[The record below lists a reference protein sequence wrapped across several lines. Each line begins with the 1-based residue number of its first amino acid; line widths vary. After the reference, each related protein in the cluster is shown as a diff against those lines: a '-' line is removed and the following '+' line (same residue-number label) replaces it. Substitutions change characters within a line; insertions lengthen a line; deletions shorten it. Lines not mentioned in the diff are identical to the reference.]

1 MSRLRPASV
10 RIRTTLASVLV
21 VGVALVSGAAWLVQA
36 HHHALA
42 RDVEATAVLRS
53 DDVAAA
59 LADGTLPEVLASPLE
74 DETVVQVVG
83 PDGAVVAASSNITG
97 EGAITGLV
105 APPDGHTAST
115 LTGLPVGDT
124 AFRVIARRG
133 DAAHQTTT
141 IYVGRSLQPA
151 EESTQNLQHLLLTGI
166 PLLVGLVAITTWFLT
181 GRALRPVD
189 EIRREVE
196 QISGSDLHRRVPE
209 PPTHDEINRLAATMN
224 TMLERLDTS
233 NEKQRR
239 LVADTSHELRSPL
252 AAIRAQLEVDGS
264 YPDPARWAMT
274 RTEVLAETIR
284 LQQLIEDLLLLA
296 QPGSTDT
303 TGDLKP
309 LLDLDDVVLAAV
321 RRAQPCT
328 DKEITM
334 AGMTAGQV
342 RGNTPQ
348 LERLVTN
355 LLDNAIR
362 HASTAITIGLRETG
376 QHIELTVADDGPG
389 IDPADRQRIFEPFT
403 RLDAARDRD
412 SGGTGLGLAIAA
424 DIVHVHH
431 GTITAED
438 AHPGA
443 RFVVDLPAPQRDP
456 SA

>member
-10 RIRTTLASVLV
+10 RIRTTLASVVV
-21 VGVALVSGAAWLVQA
+21 VGVALVGGAAWLVEA

-83 PDGAVVAASSNITG
+83 PDDTVVAASSNITG
-97 EGAITGLV
+97 EHPITGLA
-105 APPDGHTAST
+105 APIDGHTAKT
-115 LTGLPVGDT
+115 LSGLPVGNT

-133 DAAHQTTT
+133 DAAHQATT
-141 IYVGRSLQPA
+141 IYVGRSLEPA
-151 EESTQNLQHLLLTGI
+151 EESTQDLQHLLLTGI

-252 AAIRAQLEVDGS
+252 AAIRAQLEIDGS
-264 YPDPARWAMT
+264 YPDATRWAMT

-296 QPGSTDT
+296 QPSPTDN

-309 LLDLDDVVLAAV
+309 LLDLDDIVLAAV
-321 RRAQPCT
+321 RRTQ
-328 DKEITM
+328 
-334 AGMTAGQV
+334 AGTNKAINTAGVTAGQV

-362 HASTAITIGLRETG
+362 HAATSITVTLRETG
-376 QHIELTVADDGPG
+376 QRIELTVADDGPG

-403 RLDAARDRD
+403 RLDAARNRD

-424 DIVHVHH
+424 DIVHAHG
-431 GTITAED
+431 GTITVTNGSA
-438 AHPGA
+438 GA
-443 RFVVDLPAPQRDP
+443 KFAVALPIPVVGAT
-456 SA
+456 